1 MPHPLATHLA
11 LRVTCALNGR
21 AWSSLFKRG
30 PMFIDLLDCVGSVQ
44 DYWEGYKLFCYA
56 YYSHSARHANDFR
69 DSKLGAL
76 GLFAQLQLPF
86 PSCAHCMFVNVV
98 LLFLMLFFSGCMG
111 PGQLVWRRLHLC
123 PSPSPHV
130 VRTTCMQLLP
140 LVEMFCRWELQEDC
154 SNLEVLMERFES
166 VAELESHDLGRALL
180 CMVRDED
187 DGFRSYSERRHPP
200 AVPQATVDA
209 FHEVR
214 QRLAAVDIAFQGLQP
229 QVHIVVGHVGL
240 LAPPRQRQSALSRD
254 FFFCDTSTGR
264 TLCVRHCCV
273 QIVIQFHVRWH
284 ICVCLE
290 HLWVPISFEGNEC
303 IWFSLSPLCAPGS
316 RRSRSLLCSVAV
328 TLDGIVDVRC
338 GRMKCLSVRPPHS
351 VCTGMHMR
359 ALCIGSAI
367 RGQSHAWSPCSLCR
381 PHALLVLKF
390 ATSIAQQ
397 LIACPV
403 RSVCGYVRA
412 TLPCRGG
419 FAINRTRAPMLPE
432 Q

>member
-1 MPHPLATHLA
+1 MSDTLHSHRPRGSSLVHKRRVSASCVCIRMPHPLATHLA

-166 VAELESHDLGRALL
+166 VAELESHDLGRAVL

-284 ICVCLE
+284 ICVCTTRKNG
-290 HLWVPISFEGNEC
+290 SFPAKFQQN
-303 IWFSLSPLCAPGS
+303 
-316 RRSRSLLCSVAV
+316 SVDFIFWLG
-328 TLDGIVDVRC
+328 TLD
-338 GRMKCLSVRPPHS
+338 
-351 VCTGMHMR
+351 
-359 ALCIGSAI
+359 
-367 RGQSHAWSPCSLCR
+367 
-381 PHALLVLKF
+381 
-390 ATSIAQQ
+390 
-397 LIACPV
+397 
-403 RSVCGYVRA
+403 
-412 TLPCRGG
+412 
-419 FAINRTRAPMLPE
+419 
-432 Q
+432 